1 MICVQFLHQA
11 NQLIVFVCLLCY
23 KIWDKLAFVPS
34 CWWLFFCLLSLQK
47 KSEKTC
53 FKLYLKIFFKHLPL
67 FHGDALPIVA
77 GELSLRTGCELH
89 LFHLAHVQWSESN
102 NDCHI
107 YTIGADHDVRLVT
120 RDCPTPV
127 WHLSSRTPEKSTLW
141 TPWFFYKLNR
151 KVVDNLRIEQKGS
164 AIFFTRLYKP
174 RNRDVW
180 GDTLMAMLLE
190 SFLSYHT

>member
-1 MICVQFLHQA
+1 MVMHC
-11 NQLIVFVCLLCY
+11 
-23 KIWDKLAFVPS
+23 P
-34 CWWLFFCLLSLQK
+34 SLQVNSP
-47 KSEKTC
+47 SEQVVSFTC
-53 FKLYLKIFFKHLPL
+53 FTWCMCR
-67 FHGDALPIVA
+67 IVWI
-77 GELSLRTGCELH
+77 
-89 LFHLAHVQWSESN
+89 LASD
-102 NDCHI
+102 DCQI
-107 YTIGADHDVRLVT
+107 YTIGSAQDVIWFTWRICQVIWTLVNDDCQMYIIGTAHDVSWVT